1 MLNQKQQMR
10 AFLRQGTNSSVSGIL
25 AKIFRTMRDSVTSSA
40 GRGPADSSVYMF
52 SRMLNEYVNDPV
64 NGSGET
70 SVARSQ
76 ERNNLARRLE
86 NPEMSWKLLFRGFRV
101 LQLTEVEIIIRGKD
115 SRGNIH
121 TAVESITISQP
132 TEPETDEQ

>member
-10 AFLRQGTNSSVSGIL
+10 AFLRQGTSSSVSGIL

-115 SRGNIH
+115 SRGNIQH
-121 TAVESITISQP
+121 QNQGI
-132 TEPETDEQ
+132 

>member
-1 MLNQKQQMR
+1 MLNPKQQMR
-10 AFLRQGTNSSVSGIL
+10 AFLRQGTSSSDSGIL
-25 AKIFRTMRDSVTSSA
+25 SKIFRTMRDSVTSSA

-70 SVARSQ
+70 SIARSQ

-101 LQLTEVEIIIRGKD
+101 LQFTEVEIIIRGKD
-115 SRGNIH
+115 SKGNIH
-121 TAVESITISQP
+121 TAVESIIISKP
-132 TEPETDEQ
+132 VEEKDDEC

>member
-10 AFLRQGTNSSVSGIL
+10 AFLRQGTSSSVSGIL

-121 TAVESITISQP
+121 IAVESITISQP